1 MKIRYCLMG
10 LMTILLAT
18 CLQAQVSKSDASK
31 DPYIVVLGT
40 LQDGGSP
47 HLGCEKDC
55 CKTIDPNKKVVS
67 LGLIDPAS
75 GKRFLFEASP
85 DINSQLK
92 MLNQSLGDKKEN
104 APDGIFLTH
113 AHIGHYA
120 GLMFLG
126 REAMNSKDVPVY
138 AMPKM
143 KIFLENNG
151 PWSQLV
157 SLNNIRIH
165 PLSEGKWEDLGPRLK
180 VKPILV
186 PHRDEFS
193 ETVGYI
199 IEGPNKKLLFIPDI
213 DKWEKWRTDIVALI
227 KEVDHA
233 LIDGTF
239 FSATEVGNRN
249 IAEIPHPLVQES
261 MKLFDALPTKEKE
274 KIMFIHFN
282 HTNPMLN
289 EDSEEVKLVK
299 SNGFRIAT
307 MHLQIT
313 L

>member
-213 DKWEKWRTDIVALI
+213 DKWEKWRTDIVSLI

-239 FSATEVGNRN
+239 FSAAEVGNRN
-249 IAEIPHPLVQES
+249 ITEIPHPLVQES

>member
-1 MKIRYCLMG
+1 MKSKTL
-10 LMTILLAT
+10 TICSIILFYAVSIE
-18 CLQAQVSKSDASK
+18 AQNKKSGSDAA
-31 DPYIVVLGT
+31 PYIIILGT

-55 CKTIDPNKKVVS
+55 CKSEDADKKVVS

-75 GKRFLFEASP
+75 RKRFLVEASP
-85 DINSQLK
+85 DITSQLK
-92 MLNQSLGDKKEN
+92 SLNQADPAKNSI

-126 REAMNSKDVPVY
+126 REAMNSKSVPVY
-138 AMPKM
+138 TMPKLKM
-143 KIFLENNG
+143 FLENNG

-157 SLNNIRIH
+157 SLSNISIH
-165 PLSEGKWEDLGPRLK
+165 DLSEGKWEVISPALK
-180 VKPILV
+180 IKALLV

-199 IEGPNKKLLFIPDI
+199 IEGPHKKVLFIPDI
-213 DKWEKWRTDIVALI
+213 DKWEKWRTDIVSLI
-227 KEVDHA
+227 REVDHA
-233 LIDGTF
+233 LIDATF
-239 FSATEVGNRN
+239 FSAAEVGNRN

-261 MKLFDALPTKEKE
+261 MKLFDALPIKEKQ

-282 HTNPMLN
+282 HTNPLLN
-289 EDSEEVKLVK
+289 KNSEEARLVK
-299 SNGFRIAT
+299 SNGFRIAEINQR
-307 MHLQIT
+307 LE

>member
-18 CLQAQVSKSDASK
+18 CLQAQVSKSDAYK

-213 DKWEKWRTDIVALI
+213 DKWEKWRTDIVSLI

>member
-1 MKIRYCLMG
+1 MKIRSWLACLFT
-10 LMTILLAT
+10 LFLST
-18 CLQAQVSKSDASK
+18 CLQAQISKSESSSS
-31 DPYIVVLGT
+31 PYLIVLGT

-55 CKTIDPNKKVVS
+55 CYTIDPNKKVVS

-75 GKRFLFEASP
+75 RKRFLFEATP
-85 DINSQLK
+85 DIASQLRI
-92 MLNQSLGDKKEN
+92 LNQSMPDKKGL
-104 APDGIFLTH
+104 APDGIFLSH

-126 REAMNSKDVPVY
+126 REAMNSKSVPVY
-138 AMPKM
+138 AMPRMKM
-143 KIFLENNG
+143 FLENNG

-157 SLNNIRIH
+157 SLNNIRIQ
-165 PLSEGKWEDLGPRLK
+165 PLSENNWENITPGLK

-199 IEGPNKKLLFIPDI
+199 IEGPHKKVLFIPDI
-213 DKWEKWRTDIVALI
+213 DKWEKWRTDIVTLI

-239 FSATEVGNRN
+239 FSAAEVGNRN

-261 MKLFDALPTKEKE
+261 MELFASLPAKEKE
-274 KIMFIHFN
+274 KVIFIHFN
-282 HTNPMLN
+282 HTNPLLN
-289 EDSEEVKLVK
+289 EDSDEVKILK
-299 SNGFRIAT
+299 RKGFRIAVVNQ
-307 MHLQIT
+307 MIHL
-313 L
+313 